1 MTYKLTRSG
10 VILNDIILIPADP
23 DNRDWQEYQE
33 WLTAG
38 NTPLPADPEPDPAVE
53 AAKAKLQE
61 IDRKS
66 IRDIREWIAKQA
78 DAPSMLK
85 ALEAQAIAER
95 AKVKT

>member
-1 MTYKLTRSG
+1 MYKLLKSG
-10 VILNDIILIPADP
+10 IRLGDLMIPADP

-33 WLTAG
+33 WLAEG
-38 NTPLPADPEPDPAVE
+38 NTPLPADPEPDPAIE
-53 AAKAKLQE
+53 TAKAKLSD

-66 IRDIREWIAKQA
+66 IRAIREWVAKQA

-95 AKVKT
+95 AKIPI